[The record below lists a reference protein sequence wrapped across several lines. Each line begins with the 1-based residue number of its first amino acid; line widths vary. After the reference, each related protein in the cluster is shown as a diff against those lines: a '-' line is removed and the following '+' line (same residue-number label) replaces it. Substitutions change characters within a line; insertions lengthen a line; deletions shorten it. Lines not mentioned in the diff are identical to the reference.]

1 MPPAVRVLQDYLGE
15 QHESIGL
22 SSSLYALSI
31 VRFLAERLPKLPLA
45 LCTRL
50 IDDFDIL
57 MVSDAETR
65 HYGMLRPGWL
75 RGAVQVL
82 CPLLEKKPWQHTD
95 SAGGMHRFEQGQWV
109 RVGADHQRSMAKC
122 EAQAW
127 LAVYALVGEPEVR
140 RKSRG
145 TPS

>member
-1 MPPAVRVLQDYLGE
+1 MVTWQPGMATWRT
-15 QHESIGL
+15 
-22 SSSLYALSI
+22 
-31 VRFLAERLPKLPLA
+31 ERW
-45 LCTRL
+45 
-50 IDDFDIL
+50 
-57 MVSDAETR
+57 
-65 HYGMLRPGWL
+65 LRGSPGWL